1 MANVEVVMPKLGESI
16 MEGTIVKWY
25 KKPGDRIKKDEIL
38 LEISTDKVDSEIPS
52 PAAGVVTK
60 ILVEEQQVVPV
71 QAVIAIIDAEGAVGA
86 DQRKEKSAPVAASAP
101 RESKPSAPP
110 ITPRPTQPKS
120 NRFYSPLVLNVARE
134 EGITMTELETIA
146 GTGAEGRLTKKDL
159 LDYVAHRKAG
169 GKPPSGPSVPVS
181 VRIGETISVNAEDG
195 TETIK
200 MDHIRK
206 SIAEHMVRSVH
217 TAAHVAAVS
226 EADMTMIAR
235 YMDEHA
241 GLFKEREGFK
251 LTYMPFIIEAV
262 VKALKDFPLV
272 NSSIDEDKVTVKKHI
287 NIGVAVALEN
297 GLIVPVI
304 KRADEKSLVEI
315 ARAVYDL
322 STRARTKKLL
332 PEEVQNGTFSITN
345 YGVFGNLMGTPIIN
359 QPQVAILGVGAV
371 KKQPVVISAA
381 GGSLPV
387 RQAGASGGDDAIAIR
402 SMVYLSLSF
411 DHRLIDGALG
421 GMFLQRVVQYLE
433 QFELNTAT

>member
-52 PAAGVVTK
+52 PAAGIVAK

-71 QAVIAIIDAEGAVGA
+71 ESVIAVIDAEGAVGA
-86 DQRKEKSAPVAASAP
+86 EAPKEKPAAAAAPAP

-110 ITPRPTQPKS
+110 ITPRPTQQKS

-134 EGITMTELETIA
+134 EGVTMSELETIA

-159 LDYVAHRKAG
+159 LDYVAQRKAG
-169 GKPPSGPSVPVS
+169 GKPPSPPSLPVS
-181 VRIGETISVNAEDG
+181 VRIGKTISVNPEDG

-226 EADMTMIAR
+226 EADMTKIAR
-235 YMDEHA
+235 YIDEH
-241 GLFKEREGFK
+241 GGGFKEREGFK

-262 VKALKDFPLV
+262 VKGLKDFPLV
-272 NSSIDEDKVTVKKHI
+272 NSSIDEDKVIVKKHI

-345 YGVFGNLMGTPIIN
+345 YGVFGNLIGTPIIN

-381 GGSLPV
+381 GGS
-387 RQAGASGGDDAIAIR
+387 ASGASDAIAIR

-421 GMFLQRVVQYLE
+421 GMFLQRVVEYLE
-433 QFELNTAT
+433 GSDQNQRL

>member
-1 MANVEVVMPKLGESI
+1 MAKVEVVMPKLGESI

-52 PAAGVVTK
+52 PAAGVITK

-71 QAVIAIIDAEGAVGA
+71 QSVIAIIDAEGAVA
-86 DQRKEKSAPVAASAP
+86 AEAPKEKPAAAAAPAP

-120 NRFYSPLVLNVARE
+120 SLFYSPLVLNVARE
-134 EGITMTELETIA
+134 EGITISELETIA
-146 GTGAEGRLTKKDL
+146 GTGAEGRVTKKDL
-159 LDYVAHRKAG
+159 LDYVARRKAG
-169 GKPPSGPSVPVS
+169 GKLPPPPLVPVS
-181 VRIGETISVNAEDG
+181 VRIGETISVNLEDG

-226 EADMTMIAR
+226 EADITKIAR
-235 YMDEHA
+235 YIHELGA
-241 GLFKEREGFK
+241 AFKEREGFK

-262 VKALKDFPLV
+262 VKGLKDFALV
-272 NSSIDEDKVTVKKHI
+272 NSSIDEDKVVVKKYI

-345 YGVFGNLMGTPIIN
+345 YGVFGNLIGTPIIN

-371 KKQPVVISAA
+371 KKQAVII
-381 GGSLPV
+381 
-387 RQAGASGGDDAIAIR
+387 DDAIAIR

-421 GMFLQRVVQYLE
+421 GMFLQRVVEYLE
-433 QFELNTAT
+433 QSDPNQVA

>member
-16 MEGTIVKWY
+16 MEGTIVKWH
-25 KKPGDRIKKDEIL
+25 KKVGEMVKKDEIL

-52 PAAGVVTK
+52 PAAGVITK

-71 QAVIAIIDAEGAVGA
+71 QSVIAIIDAEGAVPA
-86 DQRKEKSAPVAASAP
+86 EAPKEKPAAAAAPAL
-101 RESKPSAPP
+101 RESKPLAPP
-110 ITPRPTQPKS
+110 VTRRPTQPMS
-120 NRFYSPLVLNVARE
+120 TRFYSPLVLNVARE
-134 EGITMTELETIA
+134 EGVTMSELETIA
-146 GTGAEGRLTKKDL
+146 GTGVEGRLTKKDL
-159 LDYVAHRKAG
+159 LDYVAARKAG
-169 GKPPSGPSVPVS
+169 GKTPSQPSVPVS
-181 VRIGETISVNAEDG
+181 VRIGETISVNPEYG

-235 YMDEHA
+235 YIDEHS
-241 GLFKEREGFK
+241 GVFKEREGFK

-272 NSSIDEDKVTVKKHI
+272 NSSIDEDKVVVKKYI
-287 NIGVAVALEN
+287 NIGVAVAMEN

-315 ARAVYDL
+315 ARAVYGL

-345 YGVFGNLMGTPIIN
+345 YGVFGNLFGTPIIN

-371 KKQPVVISAA
+371 KKQPVVIS
-381 GGSLPV
+381 
-387 RQAGASGGDDAIAIR
+387 ASGGDDAIAIR

-421 GMFLQRVVQYLE
+421 GMFLQRVVEYLE
-433 QFELNTAT
+433 KFDVNQSL